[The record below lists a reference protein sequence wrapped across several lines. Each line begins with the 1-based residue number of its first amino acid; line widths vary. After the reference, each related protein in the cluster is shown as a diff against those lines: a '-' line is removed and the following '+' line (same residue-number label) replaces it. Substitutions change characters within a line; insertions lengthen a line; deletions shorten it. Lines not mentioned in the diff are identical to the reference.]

1 MKQKTVLLT
10 SLSLSRAR
18 SLSLSCLSPSVFCW
32 CGQYVNPFGLSYP
45 GLGIAPPAAS
55 VYASRISMVPPN
67 VPSAFNPYT
76 GINPAYNPLVATRLA
91 ASNAALA
98 AAENAYNTRLAEH
111 AYVTRLAASNAAL
124 ASVETV
130 HASRLALIAAAAGHP
145 FSSVPVDGRLYS
157 SAPESVA
164 FGMQTAVSNLSN
176 LIPLH
181 LNFFFMYAYLLRTR
195 LLLLM

>member
-10 SLSLSRAR
+10 SLSLARAR
-18 SLSLSCLSPSVFCW
+18 SLSSLSPSVFCW
-32 CGQYVNPFGLSYP
+32 CGQYVNPFGLSYA
-45 GLGIAPPAAS
+45 GLGMAPPAAS
-55 VYASRISMVPPN
+55 VYASRISMVPPT

-124 ASVETV
+124 ASVETA

-164 FGMQTAVSNLSN
+164 FGMQTAVSDLSN

-181 LNFFFMYAYLLRTR
+181 LNFFFMYAYVL
-195 LLLLM
+195 